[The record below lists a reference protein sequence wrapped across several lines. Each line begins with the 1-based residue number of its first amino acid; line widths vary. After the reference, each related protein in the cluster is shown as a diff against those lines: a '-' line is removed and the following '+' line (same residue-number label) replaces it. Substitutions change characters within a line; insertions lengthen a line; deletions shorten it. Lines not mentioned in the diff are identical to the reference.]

1 MLPKHGNAKTGD
13 VIKRFMKQVQPEYPQ
28 KVSVEYKREGE
39 GLHNAIPMPMADVFP
54 DPIQLA
60 QANVHADVIP
70 MQS

>member
-54 DPIQLA
+54 DPI
-60 QANVHADVIP
+60 
-70 MQS
+70 